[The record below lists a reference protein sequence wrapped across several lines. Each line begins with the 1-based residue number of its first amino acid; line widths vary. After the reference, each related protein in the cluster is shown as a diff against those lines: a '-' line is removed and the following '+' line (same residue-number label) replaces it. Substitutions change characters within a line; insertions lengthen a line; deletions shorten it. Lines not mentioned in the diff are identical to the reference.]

1 MPVPVIFLAQNLLLS
16 EIVANFSTQKQILWG
31 PWRTNGVCHE
41 LSHMPMNATVLRFL
55 QYIKFERNLSWRT
68 VDLYRRDLM
77 QWEAFM
83 TVGATELDLAS
94 VTTSDIRAWLFERS
108 SQGDCPGTMRHKVQ
122 AIRALYRYLMRQGI
136 VSDNPAAHVELA
148 KLSKPLPKFVRE
160 KTVDAILD
168 DEIDDGD
175 FTQVRDR
182 LIIMLFYETGIRL
195 SELIGLQDA
204 AVDTAKQELK
214 VRGKRDKDRIVPFGT
229 ELAAG
234 IDHYRSLRAAL
245 RPECGNLLVTVKGR
259 PLYPSLVYHVVHD
272 GLAAA
277 GATGKLS
284 PHVLRHTFAS
294 VMLNNGAQLNSVK
307 ELLGHESLAATQ
319 VYTHVTLNEL
329 QHNYELA
336 HPRALKKGG

>member
-1 MPVPVIFLAQNLLLS
+1 
-16 EIVANFSTQKQILWG
+16 
-31 PWRTNGVCHE
+31 
-41 LSHMPMNATVLRFL
+41 MNATVERFL
-55 QYIKFERNLSWRT
+55 QYLKLERNLSWRT
-68 VDLYRRDLM
+68 VDLYRRDLL
-77 QWEAFM
+77 QWEEFM
-83 TVGATELDLAS
+83 TVGSAALDLAS
-94 VTTSDIRAWLFERS
+94 VTTNDIRAWLIERS
-108 SQGDCPGTMRHKVQ
+108 IQGDCPGTMRHKVQ
-122 AIRALYRYLMRQGI
+122 AIRALYRYLLRMGL

-168 DEIDDGD
+168 EDIDTTD
-175 FTQVRDR
+175 FAQVRDR
-182 LIIMLFYETGIRL
+182 LIVMLFYETGIRL
-195 SELIGLQDA
+195 SELIGLQDL
-204 AVDTAKQELK
+204 AVDTVKRELK
-214 VRGKRDKDRIVPFGT
+214 VRGKRDKDRIVPFGD
-229 ELAAG
+229 ELAAA
-234 IDHYRSLRAAL
+234 IDHYRTLRTAV
-245 RPECGNLLVTVKGR
+245 RPECGNLLVTARGR